1 MNIIPLKNK
10 VVIERVEQTKTTASG
25 IILQRTDEPDRA
37 KILAIGPEVE
47 DVSVGD
53 VVLLDW
59 NAAMKIEDKY
69 VAPVTSVVFIYGE

>member
-10 VVIERVEQTKTTASG
+10 VVIERVEQTKTTTSG

-69 VAPVTSVVFIYGE
+69 VAPVTSIVFIYGE

>member
-10 VVIERVEQTKTTASG
+10 VLVERVEQTKTTASG
-25 IILQRTDEPDRA
+25 IILRRTEEPDRA

-53 VVLLDW
+53 IVLLDW

-69 VAPVTSVVFIYGE
+69 VAPVTSIVLIYGE

>member
-10 VVIERVEQTKTTASG
+10 VVIERIESVKKTSSG
-25 IILQRTDEPDRA
+25 IILQRSDEPDTA

-47 DVSVGD
+47 DVAVGD

-59 NAAMKIEDKY
+59 NAAIKIEDKY
-69 VAPVTSVVFIYGE
+69 IAPLTSIVLIYGE

>member
-69 VAPVTSVVFIYGE
+69 VAPVTSIVFIYGE

>member
-47 DVSVGD
+47 DVAVGD

-59 NAAMKIEDKY
+59 NAAIKIEDKY
-69 VAPVTSVVFIYGE
+69 IAPLTSIVLIYGE

>member
-10 VVIERVEQTKTTASG
+10 VVIERVEQTKTTSSG
-25 IILQRTDEPDRA
+25 IILQRTEEPDRA

-69 VAPVTSVVFIYGE
+69 VAPVTSIVLIYGE

>member
-10 VVIERVEQTKTTASG
+10 VVIERVEQTKTTTSG
-25 IILQRTDEPDRA
+25 IILQRTEEPDRA

-69 VAPVTSVVFIYGE
+69 VAPVTSIVFIYGE

>member
-25 IILQRTDEPDRA
+25 IILQRTEEPDRA

-69 VAPVTSVVFIYGE
+69 VAPVTSIVFIYGE